1 MLIILSKSPSVSS
14 YESILKM
21 AEKSGDKGEKLA
33 IIHIQDACLAVTVN
47 DYCERLAERGIE
59 PYVLKAD
66 CEVRG
71 LLQKVGRDVKIVD
84 YKEWVKLVMREH
96 GVVSWTS

>member
-14 YESILKM
+14 CESMLKM
-21 AEKSGDKGEKLA
+21 AEKSGDKGEKVA
-33 IIHIQDACLAVTVN
+33 IFHIQDACIAVTVD
-47 DYCERLAERGIE
+47 DYCERLAERRIDA
-59 PYVLKAD
+59 YALRTD

-71 LLQKVGRDVKIVD
+71 LLQKVGRDVRIVD

-96 GVVSWTS
+96 CVVSWTS